1 MAKLEQD
8 SRNASKVEVMSA
20 PIEPP
25 AGISAAGHNP
35 PPALQKMI
43 GRRSTI
49 TMMKI
54 WPTLPG
60 MPPSEV
66 S

>member
-1 MAKLEQD
+1 MASD
-8 SRNASKVEVMSA
+8 F
-20 PIEPP
+20 
-25 AGISAAGHNP
+25 AALRHDAVGHNP

-60 MPPSEV
+60 MPLSEV